1 MVKNPPATEGA
12 AGDRGSISGLGR
24 FPWRRAW
31 KPAPVPL
38 PGESHGKRSLVSYSP
53 WGHKESD
60 TPEHAL
66 TFTAVRTREGPKAG
80 QPEAVR
86 VVRLRWDSGQ

>member
-1 MVKNPPATEGA
+1 M
-12 AGDRGSISGLGR
+12 
-24 FPWRRAW
+24 
-31 KPAPVPL
+31 
-38 PGESHGKRSLVSYSP
+38 SYSP

-80 QPEAVR
+80 QPEAREGDETQMGFRTVR
-86 VVRLRWDSGQ
+86 MKWLSPWIHEALYTSKVPCYTDVP

>member
-1 MVKNPPATEGA
+1 MA
-12 AGDRGSISGLGR
+12 AQI
-24 FPWRRAW
+24 F
-31 KPAPVPL
+31 L
-38 PGESHGKRSLVSYSP
+38 PGKSHGQGSLVSYSP

-80 QPEAVR
+80 QPEAREGDETQMGFRTVR
-86 VVRLRWDSGQ
+86 MKWLSRWIHEALYTSKVPCYTDVP